1 MALSVQGILTSLA
14 TATEQTTVLTA
25 LMREIFV
32 NDCPLWS
39 RLTHEHIGAPE
50 YNIVTYDVRQRP
62 MTLASALTAVSAL
75 TTATV
80 TFADTTQLQQGDVIE
95 IYDTAGTAF
104 ERAEVVADPATA
116 TTVSLMRG
124 VEGTTPIA
132 NTLGGGASTLVCYLV
147 GNSRT
152 GAEVNQTAS
161 RSIRTLTPQHVQ
173 TYQFPVQV
181 GGLVQAIDAIQLPPG
196 MNSVFN
202 LESVTKMQEFA
213 RDVEYTSYYGVG
225 QRADVANATARRK
238 QVGLRQQIR
247 NYNSGSNYRAV
258 NAGSYTRLNFV
269 ADLIQKARNGQGN
282 PDVLLVGLD
291 AETAFAT
298 WTLAMQQIADARTTK
313 ELGITVE
320 EYNTNLGGK
329 PLKVVA
335 SSQLRPGTF
344 AALTSKDIKFRVIRE
359 AFFQKRGFRGDA
371 FEGDYIG
378 DYCLELG
385 HPGWHS
391 FAEGITGYA

>member
-1 MALSVQGILTSLA
+1 MALSIQGILTSLA
-14 TATEQTTVLTA
+14 TQAEQTTVLTA
-25 LMREIFV
+25 LMREVFI

-39 RLTHEHIGAPE
+39 RLAHDHIGAPE
-50 YNIVTYDVRQRP
+50 YNIITYDVRQRP
-62 MTLASALTAVSAL
+62 LTLASALTAVAAL

-95 IYDTAGTAF
+95 IFNTAGTAF
-104 ERAEVVADPATA
+104 ERAEVIADSTA

-124 VEGTTPIA
+124 VEGTTPVA
-132 NTLGGGASTLVCYLV
+132 NDLTAPANNTAYLI

-152 GAEVNQTAS
+152 GAEVDQRAS
-161 RSIRTLTPQHVQ
+161 RSIRTLVAQHVQ

-225 QRADVANATARRK
+225 QRADVANATQRRK

-247 NYNSGSNYRAV
+247 NYNNGLNYRAG
-258 NAGSYTRLNFV
+258 AGGAYTRLNFV
-269 ADLIQKARNGQGN
+269 NDLIQKARNGQGN

-298 WTLAMQQIADARTTK
+298 WTIGMQQILDSRQTQT
-313 ELGITVE
+313 LGITVE
-320 EYNTNLGGK
+320 EYNTNLGGR
-329 PLKVVA
+329 PLRVVP
-335 SSQLRPGTF
+335 SSQIRPGTF
-344 AALTSKDIKFRVIRE
+344 IALTSRDLRFRVIRE

-385 HPGWHS
+385 HPAWHS
-391 FAEGITGYA
+391 MVEGITGYA